1 LYKPSR
7 RAGDWVINQGDEGN
21 VLYVVDKG
29 DLDCFKTFK
38 KDEGAKY
45 LKTYHPGESFGEL
58 ALLYNVPR
66 AASIQAKTDS
76 TLFALD
82 RECFNHIVK
91 DAAAKKRAVYEEFLV
106 KVPLLE
112 TLDPY
117 ERLTLADGLRNLKYK
132 KGDIVINMVR
142 FINFTDY

>member
-1 LYKPSR
+1 
-7 RAGDWVINQGDEGN
+7 
-21 VLYVVDKG
+21 
-29 DLDCFKTFK
+29 
-38 KDEGAKY
+38 
-45 LKTYHPGESFGEL
+45 
-58 ALLYNVPR
+58 LYNVPR

-91 DAAAKKRAVYEEFLV
+91 DAAAKKRAKYEEFLT

-117 ERLTLADGLRNLKYK
+117 ERLTLADGLRNLQFK
-132 KGDIVINMVR
+132 KGDHVIKEVS
-142 FINFTDY
+142 TGK